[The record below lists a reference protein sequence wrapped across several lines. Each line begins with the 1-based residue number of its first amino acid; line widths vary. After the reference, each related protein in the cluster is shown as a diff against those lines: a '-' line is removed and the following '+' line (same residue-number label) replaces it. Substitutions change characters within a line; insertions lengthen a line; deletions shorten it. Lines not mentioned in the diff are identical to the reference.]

1 MKNYENPNLTISFKA
16 ERSIED
22 ELNRESNS
30 DVFTVLISYGVMF
43 LYISL
48 ALGHIKSCRRLLV
61 SGVCMYIY
69 MCVCVCVCV
78 RNGSTQHDVMF
89 LPLRQ
94 WHPLQYSCLE
104 NPMDGGAW

>member
-1 MKNYENPNLTISFKA
+1 MQNYENPTLTISFKA

-43 LYISL
+43 LYISI

-61 SGVCMYIY
+61 SGG
-69 MCVCVCVCV
+69 VCVCV
-78 RNGSTQHDVMF
+78 RERERERNGST
-89 LPLRQ
+89 
-94 WHPLQYSCLE
+94 
-104 NPMDGGAW
+104 

>member
-1 MKNYENPNLTISFKA
+1 MQNYENPNLTISFKA

-43 LYISL
+43 LYISI

-61 SGVCMYIY
+61 SG
-69 MCVCVCVCV
+69 CVCVCV
-78 RNGSTQHDVMF
+78 RE
-89 LPLRQ
+89 REK
-94 WHPLQYSCLE
+94 WQYI
-104 NPMDGGAW
+104 A

>member
-43 LYISL
+43 LYISI

-61 SGVCMYIY
+61 RGVYVYISVR
-69 MCVCVCVCV
+69 VCVCV
-78 RNGSTQHDVMF
+78 
-89 LPLRQ
+89 
-94 WHPLQYSCLE
+94 LE
-104 NPMDGGAW
+104 MAAHSMMS

>member
-1 MKNYENPNLTISFKA
+1 MQNYENPNLTISFKA

-43 LYISL
+43 LYISI

-61 SGVCMYIY
+61 SGW
-69 MCVCVCVCV
+69 VCVCV
-78 RNGSTQHDVMF
+78 S
-89 LPLRQ
+89 
-94 WHPLQYSCLE
+94 
-104 NPMDGGAW
+104 